1 MLRST
6 PMMVNLLQPL
16 RDYISEP
23 MTSRHSYCFWTH
35 GAARLLWLILAS
47 AIFVSNGSGV
57 SVRQMVWLTLAI
69 ILASHLV
76 TALGSASWLSWMAM
90 LVPRRLRGRYFGI
103 RNSVSSFTDFLF
115 MPLAGLLVSLYPG
128 GTMKGY
134 GVVLG
139 LGIIAGLVSL
149 AFQFMKVD
157 INPQQ
162 QNNVSVPSDNTRET
176 LDVGNRGIVG
186 GCERKTYQLWETIWK
201 DTNFLIIFTLFWFV
215 DVWF

>member
-1 MLRST
+1 MLPST

-16 RDYISEP
+16 RDYISER

-103 RNSVSSFTDFLF
+103 RNSLSSFTDFLF

-149 AFQFMKVD
+149 AFQFIKVD